1 MTSPRLPSNSLDIRS
16 QSRQSTSSSHGN
28 GAVSGLLTPPTSRSP
43 RVGSPL
49 SVGIPQIPARQTT
62 TDSAS
67 SSSQQLASLSTSSS
81 SNLTARQATSS
92 SSLSATRPSQHSLTS
107 GLVQHKS
114 QDSVPTL
121 SSTTTTTELTDQQK
135 AEIVRRHLL
144 SAEDQQAIA
153 QEAAQN
159 TSSIND
165 TAVTALND
173 GSAVDTARV
182 LVAGD
187 EQYPTPYHLEGGDV
201 VADVYKWAARESQ
214 QALTSA
220 GAGDASAS
228 GGASLRRSRSMAS
241 IDVVGTVGSRRTS
254 MAVNERPSLEQLRG
268 GEAPV
273 SSSAS
278 AIATDDDG
286 TVPDGLAV
294 KQMLE
299 PGGFRRDFIVRR
311 MAEQQQHDDA
321 SASGVSVAGQNG
333 TVVARPPVLRTKSFG
348 EFLALYGHYAGED
361 LEEIEEE
368 EDGDD
373 QDEEEQVASERTPLV
388 RGRPRGPPRSDSRKR
403 ASSSSRQGSATV
415 TQAVLMLLKS
425 FVGTGVLFLGKA
437 FFNGGLLFS
446 TIVLCAIAMISLYS
460 FLLLVS
466 TRLVVHGSFGDIGG
480 ILYGKYMRWCILF
493 SIVLSQIG
501 FVAAYTIF
509 VSENLQAFF
518 MAVSNC
524 SKYVDI
530 KYLIF
535 AQLVIFLPFAM
546 IRNIQKL
553 SGTALVA
560 DAFILFGLVYIFS
573 NEIKVLSNFGIADV
587 VMFNKKDFPLLIGTA
602 VFSFEGIGLVI
613 PITESMAEPHR
624 FPKVLSGVMV
634 GVMVL
639 FAGGGA
645 LAYSAYGS
653 KIQTVV
659 FVNLPQEDKF
669 VQASQFL
676 YSIAILLSTP
686 LQLFPAVRIME
697 NGIFQ
702 RSGKHSNK
710 VKWQKNMFRSLCV
723 VGCCLVAWVGAAD
736 LDKFVSLVGSLACV
750 PLCFCYPALLHYRAC
765 ARSRK
770 QKVADIV
777 LFVFGLFATVYTTS
791 QTIQMLLSG
800 GQSSPPQFGK
810 CPPRQ

>member
-1 MTSPRLPSNSLDIRS
+1 MSSPRLPSNSALPMGNNGN
-16 QSRQSTSSSHGN
+16 RQPSHGSSN
-28 GAVSGLLTPPTSRSP
+28 SLLTPSSGRSGSP

-49 SVGIPQIPARQTT
+49 AAGIPQIPARQ
-62 TDSAS
+62 SATSTPDVSSVSFAPS
-67 SSSQQLASLSTSSS
+67 SSSSVS
-81 SNLTARQATSS
+81 SNLTARQPQQVSS
-92 SSLSATRPSQHSLTS
+92 PNSITGPSSLSTTRPQTQQHS
-107 GLVQHKS
+107 QKS
-114 QDSVPTL
+114 SESVPTVATPA
-121 SSTTTTTELTDQQK
+121 SSAIELTNEQK

-144 SAEDQQAIA
+144 SAEDQEAIA
-153 QEAAQN
+153 QEAERNSGA
-159 TSSIND
+159 TSSSITGAAAAAAA
-165 TAVTALND
+165 TATDLATA
-173 GSAVDTARV
+173 SR
-182 LVAGD
+182 D

-201 VADVYKWAARESQ
+201 VADVYKWAARES
-214 QALTSA
+214 AA
-220 GAGDASAS
+220 AGDGS
-228 GGASLRRSRSMAS
+228 GAPSLRRSKSLAS
-241 IDVVGTVGSRRTS
+241 IDLAGAAQGSRRTS
-254 MAVNERPSLEQLRG
+254 MAINERPSIEGLKD
-268 GEAPV
+268 
-273 SSSAS
+273 AS
-278 AIATDDDG
+278 ANASTFGADDEDG
-286 TVPDGLAV
+286 VVVAADSGLAV

-299 PGGFRRDFIVRR
+299 PGGFRRDFIVRK
-311 MAEQQQHDDA
+311 MAEQGLNGAGGVADDA
-321 SASGVSVAGQNG
+321 SGSGVSVASGA
-333 TVVARPPVLRTKSFG
+333 ARPPVLRTKSFG
-348 EFLALYGHYAGED
+348 EFLALYGHYAGEN

-368 EDGDD
+368 DEDEF
-373 QDEEEQVASERTPLV
+373 DEEEQVANERTPLV
-388 RGRPRGPPRSDSRKR
+388 RGRPNAVRADSRKR
-403 ASSSSRQGSATV
+403 ASSTSRQGSATV

-446 TIVLCAIAMISLYS
+446 TIVLCGIAMISLYS

-480 ILYGKYMRWCILF
+480 ALYGKYMRWCILF

-509 VSENLQAFF
+509 VSENLQAFI

-524 SKYVDI
+524 AKYVDI

-573 NEIKVLSNFGIADV
+573 NEIKVLSDMGIADV
-587 VMFNKKDFPLLIGTA
+587 KMFNKKDFPLLIGTA

-624 FPKVLSGVMV
+624 FPRVLTGVMI

-669 VQASQFL
+669 VQVSQFL

-697 NGIFQ
+697 NGLFS

-710 VKWQKNMFRSLCV
+710 VKWQKNMFRMLVV
-723 VGCCLVAWVGAAD
+723 VGCSAVAWAGAAD

-750 PLCFCYPALLHYRAC
+750 PLCFCYPALLHYKAC

-770 QKVADIV
+770 QKVADIA

-810 CPPRQ
+810 CPPRS